1 MKLVTSPMQS
11 LVVHV
16 KLILCPNCSVLT
28 QNGAFDS
35 TQLSLCLHSPC
46 INIQYPVNCGLDQ
59 IVDST
64 VQPLYGSGKIVKI
77 PIWYIPTY
85 DTGVGEQA
93 PPLRSPVVDL
103 ERTRPVGD
111 FPWLG

>member
-1 MKLVTSPMQS
+1 VTPPLQS
-11 LVVHV
+11 LGVHV
-16 KLILCPNCSVLT
+16 KLVLCPNCSVLT
-28 QNGAFDS
+28 QDGAVDS
-35 TQLSLCLHSPC
+35 TQLSLSYSPC

-64 VQPLYGSGKIVKI
+64 VQPLSGSGQIVKV
-77 PIWYIPTY
+77 PIWYIPIY

-111 FPWLG
+111 FSWLR